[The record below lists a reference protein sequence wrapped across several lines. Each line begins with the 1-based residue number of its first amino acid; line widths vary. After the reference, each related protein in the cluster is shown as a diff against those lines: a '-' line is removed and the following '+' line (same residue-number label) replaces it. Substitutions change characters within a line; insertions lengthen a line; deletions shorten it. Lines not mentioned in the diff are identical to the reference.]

1 VRAPPN
7 PRTAAKLASVLEQAP
22 PDEVQRVLL
31 QVTES
36 IFLHLTKDEGWTP
49 DEASEFVRCFT
60 NRVIDQMGTTPSG
73 AIH

>member
-7 PRTAAKLASVLEQAP
+7 PRTAAKLASVLEQSP

-31 QVTES
+31 RVTER

-49 DEASEFVRCFT
+49 DEACEFVRSFT
-60 NRVIDQMGTTPSG
+60 NRVIDQMATTPSG
-73 AIH
+73 AVH

>member
-7 PRTAAKLASVLEQAP
+7 PRTAAKLASVLEQSP
-22 PDEVQRVLL
+22 PDEIQRVLL
-31 QVTES
+31 QVTEV
-36 IFLHLTKDEGWTP
+36 IFLHLTKDEGWP
-49 DEASEFVRCFT
+49 ADEASEFVRSFT